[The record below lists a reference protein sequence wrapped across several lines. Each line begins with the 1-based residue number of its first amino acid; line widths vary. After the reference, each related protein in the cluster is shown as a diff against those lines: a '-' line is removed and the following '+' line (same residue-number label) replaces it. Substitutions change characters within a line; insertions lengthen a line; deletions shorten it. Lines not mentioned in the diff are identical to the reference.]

1 MSKDVLA
8 AAARYRKIEQVEDVR
23 SAMKMICAGKGYEGW
38 SVFAAED
45 PEDFCLVV
53 ESLFD
58 MVEELG
64 K

>member
-1 MSKDVLA
+1 MSSEVLA

-23 SAMKMICAGKGYEGW
+23 SAMRMICASKGYASW
-38 SVFAAED
+38 SVFAAEQPD
-45 PEDFCLVV
+45 DFCVVV